1 MFDTI
6 VIGAGIIGCAT
17 ARALS
22 LYDLNVCVLEAQSDL
37 AEGTTKANSAIV
49 HAGYDAK
56 PGTDKARYN
65 VRGNALY
72 HVLSREL
79 DVPFVENGSLVLC
92 EEESQIQ
99 ELEALKARGEQNGV
113 PGLSIVR
120 GEALRAM
127 EPHLHENIV
136 AALYAPTGGI
146 TCPYGMA
153 QAMAENA
160 VANGATFVF
169 DSKVQRIAHTQD
181 GFAVYCD
188 DRVFH
193 ARTVVNAA
201 GLYADEVAR
210 MAGTEVPSITPRKGE
225 YCIFDQQ
232 AGSLVSHTLF
242 QLPTKWGKGVLVTP
256 TVDGNLMVG
265 PSADDQDDKDDCAT
279 TQQGLAFILERAQQS
294 VQSLPTRQIITSFAG
309 LRARPEND
317 DFTVKEDERIRGL
330 YHASGIESPGL
341 TAAPAIAE
349 QLCDWI
355 VQALDAKEKAH
366 PVRTRTRIR
375 RIKEMTPRER
385 DLAIMDNPAYGQII
399 CRCETVSEAEVV
411 EAIHRAPGA
420 RTIDGVKRRT
430 RCGMGRCQGG
440 FCMPRV
446 AEILERELKLMP
458 DAVTKRG
465 AGSEITIGA
474 LSEVRPCK

>member
-6 VIGAGIIGCAT
+6 VIGAGIVGCAT

-22 LYDLNVCVLEAQSDL
+22 LYDLRVCVLEAQSDL

-56 PGTDKARYN
+56 PGTYKARYN

-72 HVLSREL
+72 HTLSREL

-92 EEESQIQ
+92 EDESQIQ

-113 PGLSIVR
+113 PGLEIIR
-120 GEALRAM
+120 GAALRAL

-136 AALYAPTGGI
+136 AALHAPTGAI

-169 DSKVQRIAHTQD
+169 DSKVQRIEKTQD
-181 GFAVYCD
+181 GFAVSCD
-188 DRVFH
+188 DRVFS

-201 GLYADEVAR
+201 GLFADEVAH
-210 MAGTEVPSITPRKGE
+210 MAGTQVPAITPRKGE

-232 AGSLVSHTLF
+232 AGGLVSHTLF
-242 QLPTKWGKGVLVTP
+242 QLPTKLGKGVLVTP

-265 PSADDQDDKDDCAT
+265 PSADDQEDKDDYET
-279 TQQGLAFILERAQQS
+279 TQQGLAFILERAQKS
-294 VQSLPTRQIITSFAG
+294 VQFLPTRQIITSFAG
-309 LRARPEND
+309 LRARPENG
-317 DFTVKEDERIRGL
+317 DFTVKEDERIQGF

-349 QLCDWI
+349 QLCAWI
-355 VQALDAKEKAH
+355 VQALDAKQKKH
-366 PVRTRTRIR
+366 PLCTRTRIR
-375 RIKEMTPRER
+375 RIKEMTAKER
-385 DLAIMDNPAYGQII
+385 DLAIMNDPAYGQII
-399 CRCETVSEAEVV
+399 CRCEMVSEAEVV
-411 EAIHRAPGA
+411 EAIRRAPGA
-420 RTIDGVKRRT
+420 RTIDGIKRRT

-446 AEILERELKLMP
+446 AEILERELKLLP
-458 DAVTKRG
+458 QEITKRG